1 MINFYK
7 FSSPSAFDP
16 IAKKIIPYFSW
27 TSISLAIV
35 GLYLAIF
42 VTPSDAQQ
50 GEAYR
55 IIYVHVP
62 AAWMSMV
69 IYLAIALWSI
79 AGLSL
84 NSKLSFM
91 MANALAPTGALFTFI
106 ALLTGSLWG
115 KPMWGAWWVW
125 DARLTSELILFF
137 LYIGILS
144 IQSAFEDE
152 KRADHASAVISIIG
166 VINIPVIY
174 FSVLWW
180 NTLHQ
185 GATISLTN
193 APKMEALMLST
204 LLIMTASFWTY
215 TIAVSLLRLR
225 CIIKSKKLIN
235 TMVLL

>member
-1 MINFYK
+1 MLNIYK
-7 FSSPSAFDP
+7 LSSPSTFDP
-16 IAKKIIPYFSW
+16 VAKKLIPYFFW
-27 TSISLAIV
+27 ISATLAII
-35 GLYLAIF
+35 GTYFALF
-42 VTPSDAQQ
+42 VAPTDAQQ

-69 IYLAIALWSI
+69 IYLALSLWSL

-106 ALLTGSLWG
+106 ALFTGSLWG
-115 KPMWGAWWVW
+115 KPMWGTWWVW
-125 DARLTSELILFF
+125 DARLTSELILLF

-144 IQSAFEDE
+144 VHSATEDE

-166 VINIPVIY
+166 IVNIPIIY
-174 FSVLWW
+174 FSVRWW

-185 GATISLTN
+185 AATISLTSS
-193 APKMEALMLST
+193 PK
-204 LLIMTASFWTY
+204 IASFMLLTLIVM
-215 TIAVSLLRLR
+215 TISFWSYAIAISLLRLR
-225 CIIKSKKLIN
+225 GIIQFRSKLPTAVI
-235 TMVLL
+235 